1 MKEVQITAAYSHDEQ
16 LKNLYETAF
25 PENEQIPW
33 ADLMRLIDQMSLD
46 SSFACA
52 QLAVVEE

>member
-1 MKEVQITAAYSHDEQ
+1 MKEVQITLANADEK
-16 LKNLYETAF
+16 LKHLYETAF